1 MYGVTLPEL
10 AHTETLHR
18 VWQDIGMAQSGMSGA
33 VPISWQELRA
43 FAEMTGRDIRL
54 YEAQCLV
61 DMSRGYC
68 AEISNRTSCIA
79 PMERKR
85 D

>member
-1 MYGVTLPEL
+1 MYGVILPEL
-10 AHTETLHR
+10 AETEFL
-18 VWQDIGMAQSGMSGA
+18 QDWWHETGMAQSGMSGA
-33 VPISWQELRA
+33 VPISWQEMRA
-43 FAEMTGRDIRL
+43 FADMTGRDIRP

-61 DMSRGYC
+61 DMSRAYC

>member
-1 MYGVTLPEL
+1 MYGLSLPEL
-10 AHTETLHR
+10 SETETLHR
-18 VWQDIGMAQSGMSGA
+18 VWQELGMAAVGVSGA

-43 FAEMTGRDIRL
+43 FADMAGRDIRP
-54 YEAQCLV
+54 YEALCLV
-61 DMSRGYC
+61 DMSRAYC
-68 AEISNRTSCIA
+68 AEIGNRASCIA